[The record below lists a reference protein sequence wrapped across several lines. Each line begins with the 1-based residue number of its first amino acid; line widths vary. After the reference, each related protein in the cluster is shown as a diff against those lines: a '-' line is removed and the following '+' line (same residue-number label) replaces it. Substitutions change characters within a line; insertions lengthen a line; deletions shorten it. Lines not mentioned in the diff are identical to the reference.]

1 MVFSFMAAARPR
13 KPYSGPGR
21 WARARERRGTSA
33 KKLHNEGERER
44 GGGERGEDR
53 EGEREK
59 KKKKK
64 KKGKS
69 PRGSCPFFFQG
80 RRPLR
85 SDVLALHFTRA
96 PSSVSTPEIGGWMP
110 WPRPWQG

>member
-64 KKGKS
+64 KG
-69 PRGSCPFFFQG
+69 
-80 RRPLR
+80 
-85 SDVLALHFTRA
+85 
-96 PSSVSTPEIGGWMP
+96 
-110 WPRPWQG
+110 